1 MNFNGRFR
9 GDSQW
14 IITEIYNM
22 FLTVCCVTVDIIQ
35 FVLYVYSTVQVSV
48 YICSICWL
56 VSYFCMASQGTFPP
70 RVWNKP
76 NNRLTSNY
84 CISGTVL
91 KRLSQI
97 TAYLGQS

>member
-1 MNFNGRFR
+1 MNLNGRFR

-22 FLTVCCVTVDIIQ
+22 FLTLCCVTVDIIQ

-70 RVWNKP
+70 RVWTKP
-76 NNRLTSNY
+76 NNRLTSSY